1 MTQPTKNR
9 IPSGNILDQV
19 FNAEKIDEAVNSD
32 SDQYTDR
39 LGVKRFTLTGL
50 ANMVKSFLT
59 SISGSTGASNVGLK
73 QGGMVQ
79 QAIVYVTP
87 EMFGAKADGVTD
99 DTSAISQA
107 LSAANSLGVPCL
119 FTAAKYLGT
128 SLTVNY
134 PVNIEIKPGCF
145 LNMVLIVAGKHYD
158 YNNLV
163 GTSLTWAACPIG
175 TTSIAGN
182 FLAFTAGNLVAI
194 KLNDTIGGSA
204 GNGNETGSD
213 FGTISTATSSA
224 LTFTPGT
231 RLAYQ
236 SPDVMEIKKGVK
248 YTGTLAEGTYQI
260 TGDYTSYFSVGDVI
274 RIENIDGTDGVEA
287 KTYYFEFAKVMAIT
301 TAAVTFKARLN
312 YTHTNPWLIKTG
324 FIDGVKVNGGGRI
337 KRLEIRQCSSVSVTD
352 IKIDRSIVGFCYDVY
367 LNGLEMLGVGEA
379 STSNMSFCF
388 GRTIASNIKAGGS
401 VSTTDNA
408 GFKVMSCPRI
418 VVSNIGS
425 DNTTASG
432 SQGNYGFYMDA
443 LYTPYY
449 AWNRGVQISNIVCEI
464 PRSTVT
470 RGIWF
475 YGIHRG
481 IVTNIGGAQTRM
493 QGCVDT
499 VFKNVNTPLNL
510 IEIADLV
517 RCDVEGICNNAL
529 IQGCRNTASYLR
541 CLGLGTGTNLNI
553 ACRLGNGTTDP
564 ETGVAYTIGDMNR
577 VDVIST
583 SSSTSAITIQASN
596 QSNMTIGNKCTDL
609 STVAKSV
616 SFGSNVTLMRMEG
629 NWLMGPQDASTSWVG
644 PQMKG
649 PLKLNGTYLDGL
661 LLMNGVY
668 YWTDATG
675 AFRKSAT
682 KPTADTDGTPMLN
695 RVSVPASATATG
707 SVNQIAFDG
716 SYIYLCVS
724 TNTWVRAATATWS

>member
-1 MTQPTKNR
+1 MTQPTKNP
-9 IPSGNILDQV
+9 IPSGNILDQI
-19 FNAEKIDEAVNSD
+19 FNGEKIDEVVNSD
-32 SDQYTDR
+32 NEQYTDR
-39 LGVKRFTLTGL
+39 LGIKRFTIAGL

-59 SISGSTGASNVGLK
+59 SISGVTGASNVGLK
-73 QGGMVQ
+73 QGGLVQ
-79 QAIVYVTP
+79 QAITYVTP
-87 EMFGAKADGVTD
+87 EMFGAKADGTTD

-107 LSAANSLGVPCL
+107 LAAAYSLGLPCV
-119 FTAAKYLGT
+119 FGSAKYLGT

-134 PVNIEIKPGCF
+134 PVNIEIRPGCF

-163 GTSLTWAACPIG
+163 GTSLSWASCPAG

-182 FLAFTAGNLVAI
+182 FANFAAGNLVAV
-194 KLNDTIGGSA
+194 KLNDSVGGSA

-213 FGTISTATSSA
+213 FGTISTASSST

-260 TGDYTSYFSVGDVI
+260 TGDYTAYFSAGDVI

-287 KTYYFEFAKVMAIT
+287 KTYYFEFAKVMTIT
-301 TAAVTFKARLN
+301 TSAVTFKARLN

-324 FIDGVKVNGGGRI
+324 FVDGVKVNGGGRI

-408 GFKVMSCPRI
+408 GFKIMSCPKI
-418 VVSNIGS
+418 MVSNIGS

-432 SQGNYGFYMDA
+432 SQGNYGVYMDA

-449 AWNRGVQISNIVCEI
+449 CWNRGVVINNIVCEI

-470 RGIWF
+470 RGVWF
-475 YGIHRG
+475 YGLDKST
-481 IVTNIGGAQTRM
+481 VSNVSGAQTRI
-493 QGCVDT
+493 QGCRDSLFT
-499 VFKNVNTPLNL
+499 NVITPSSLL
-510 IEIADLV
+510 EVADLV
-517 RCDVEGICNNAL
+517 ECEVKAICLNVL
-529 IQGCRNTASYLR
+529 IQGCRGTTVAVR
-541 CLGLGTGTNLNI
+541 CKGLGTGTNLNI

-564 ETGVAYTIGDMNR
+564 ETGLAYTVGDANR
-577 VDVIST
+577 VEVIS
-583 SSSTSAITIQASN
+583 SSASTSAITIQASN
-596 QSNMTIGNKCTDL
+596 QSNLIIGGTSTDK
-609 STVAKSV
+609 STVFKSV

-629 NWLMGPQDASTSWVG
+629 NYLSGPVDVSTAWSA
-644 PQMKG
+644 PSFKG
-649 PLKLNGTYLDGL
+649 PLKLNGGWQDGL
-661 LLMNGVY
+661 LMMNGVY
-668 YWTDATG
+668 YWTDSSG
-675 AFRKSAT
+675 VFRRSST
-682 KPTADTDGTPMLN
+682 KPTSDSDGTAMLN
-695 RVSVPASATATG
+695 KVSVPASATATG
-707 SVNQIAFDG
+707 IANQIAFD
-716 SYIYLCVS
+716 STYIYVCVA
-724 TNTWVRAATATWS
+724 TNTWVRSALATW